1 MTSTGRVTS
10 PPGEVTQLLKQLR
23 FGNREAEEKLVSLV
37 YNQLRRLA
45 AARMRRERP
54 DHTLQPTALV
64 HEAYLKLTEQRKVS
78 WVNRAHFY
86 SVAARVM
93 RRILIDH
100 AREVKASKRGGG
112 HKVPIEDS
120 LAYSEEKSGELL
132 AIDQAL
138 TRLAE
143 RDPRQSHVVELRFFG
158 GCSEEEIAGILGI
171 SARTVKRDWRMAR
184 AWLFAELSKK

>member
-1 MTSTGRVTS
+1 MASIGRVTS
-10 PPGEVTQLLKQLR
+10 PPGEVTQLLKELSV
-23 FGNREAEEKLVSLV
+23 GNREAEEKLFPLV

-64 HEAYLKLTEQRKVS
+64 HEAYLKLNEQRKVS
-78 WVNRAHFY
+78 WKNRAQFY
-86 SVAARVM
+86 AVAARVM

-100 AREVKASKRGGG
+100 AREIKASKRGGG
-112 HKVPIEDS
+112 QKIPLEAWM
-120 LAYSEEKSGELL
+120 AYSADTSGELL

-143 RDPRQSHVVELRFFG
+143 RDPRPSQVVELRFFG

-171 SARTVKRDWRMAR
+171 SVRTVKRDWRIAR
-184 AWLFAELSKK
+184 AWLYTELGNK